1 MQSNPPGGPPAV
13 RHRPG
18 RVGRQFWA
26 VVIALAV
33 ALPAYAAYVDLTST
47 HPGGEPTLTVYTYAS
62 FLGGN
67 CGSPLFDAVF
77 GAFGR
82 AHGVHVDVL
91 CPAGTLVST
100 LESEANAP
108 VADVVIGLDELT
120 APQADHLG
128 LLVPYRSPQL
138 ADVAPGLVDEVSPD
152 HAVTPYESGYL
163 AIDYNTS
170 FAASTGGAV
179 THSAFPQFAQ
189 NLSWARGLMI
199 EDPTTD
205 ITGEEFLAWQ
215 VAFYEYVL
223 HEPWT
228 DFWNAVDGS
237 VQVAPDWSTAF
248 GAFTSPGTAPTTVV
262 SYLSDPA
269 YAAFTNSS
277 GAFNATVSSWNGSEY
292 GWRTIYG
299 AGIVRGSP
307 DLALDEALIDWLLSG
322 PVQQLLPTSEWEVPA
337 NTTIPLPAA
346 YAAMP
351 DPSLVHAL
359 NAYATPNATAAA
371 LTGAGG
377 WLNTWQ
383 SIASAHG

>member
-1 MQSNPPGGPPAV
+1 MQSNSPGGPPV
-13 RHRPG
+13 RRRRPG
-18 RVGRQFWA
+18 QVGRRFWA

-33 ALPAYAAYVDLTST
+33 ALPAYAVYVELSSE
-47 HPGGEPTLTVYTYAS
+47 HPKGLPTLTVYTYAS

-100 LESEANAP
+100 LESQANAP

-120 APQADHLG
+120 APQADRLG
-128 LLVPYRSPQL
+128 LLVPYPSPQI
-138 ADVAPGLVDEVSPD
+138 AQVAPAIVAEVSPD

-163 AIDYNTS
+163 AVDYNTS
-170 FAASTGGAV
+170 FAQATGGAV
-179 THSAFPQFAQ
+179 THSSFPQFAQ

-199 EDPTTD
+199 EDPTVD

-215 VAFYEYVL
+215 VTFYQYVL
-223 HEPWT
+223 HQPWT
-228 DFWNAVDGS
+228 DFWNSVDGS

-248 GAFTSPGTAPTTVV
+248 GAFTSPGASPRTVV

-292 GWRTIYG
+292 GWRSIYG

-307 DLALDEALIDWLLSG
+307 HLALDQALIDWLLSG
-322 PVQQLLPTSEWEVPA
+322 SVQRLLPTSEWEVPA
-337 NTTIPLPAA
+337 NSTIPLPGV
-346 YAAMP
+346 YEAMP
-351 DPSLVHAL
+351 NATLVHPL
-359 NAYATPNATAAA
+359 NDFATPNATAAN
-371 LTGAGG
+371 LTGPQG

-383 SIASAHG
+383 AIANAHG